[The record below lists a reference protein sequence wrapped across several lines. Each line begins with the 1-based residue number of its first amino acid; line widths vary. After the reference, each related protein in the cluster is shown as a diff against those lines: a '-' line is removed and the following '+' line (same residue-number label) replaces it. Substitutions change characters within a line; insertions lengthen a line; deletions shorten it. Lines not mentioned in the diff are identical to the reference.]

1 LLNFIYRELKA
12 RRQYSGHLSFTSTSL
27 RILGVLARPDTH
39 WQVVNAVRGA
49 HTRPILVT
57 FPRVVYR
64 YTLPYLSSVFARRT
78 RAQIFL
84 QHYGFLNSRL
94 KPEFF
99 QQVLDDT
106 LVMWSATLDGHDFA
120 LTMAGPCPDREGEL
134 TLRFKMDGTTVYRL
148 AFSVLNAALVGRPGD
163 EVPVAPGKLL
173 YVGQVQGC
181 KVGFDLIRTA
191 TKTCLDVA
199 PPDLLMAALFG
210 VAEAWHITT
219 IAGVAYEHCL
229 TLDKLKK
236 LEARFDISSFW
247 EKYRAARNPQGHHV
261 LNLPFVDKP
270 ISEVK
275 ANHRGRTLAKRGF
288 KAQVSQAC
296 AASLAPMVLP

>member
-1 LLNFIYRELKA
+1 MSFIYRELKA
-12 RRQYSGHLSFTSTSL
+12 RRQYSGDLSFASTSL
-27 RILGVLARPDTH
+27 RILGVLARPDMH
-39 WQVVNAVRGA
+39 WRVVNAVRGA
-49 HTRPILVT
+49 HTRPILAT

-64 YTLPYLSSVFARRT
+64 YTLPYLSSVFGRRT

-84 QHYGFLNSRL
+84 QHYGFLNARL
-94 KPEFF
+94 RPEFF
-99 QQVLDDT
+99 QKVLDDT
-106 LVMWSATLDGHDFA
+106 LVLWSTNLDGHSFS
-120 LTMAGPCPDREGEL
+120 LTLAGPCPDREGEL

-148 AFSVLNAALVGRPGD
+148 AFSVLGAALVGRPD
-163 EVPVAPGKLL
+163 EAVPVAPGKVL

-181 KVGFDLIRTA
+181 KVGFDLIRQA
-191 TKTCLDVA
+191 TKICLDVA

-210 VAEAWHITT
+210 VAEAWHIST

-236 LEARFDISSFW
+236 LEARFDISAFW
-247 EKYRAARNPQGHHV
+247 DKYRAPRNLQGHHV

>member
-1 LLNFIYRELKA
+1 LLSFIYRELKA
-12 RRQYSGHLSFTSTSL
+12 RRQYTGDLSFTSTSL
-27 RILGVLARPDTH
+27 RILGVVARPDTH
-39 WQVVNAVRGA
+39 WRVVTAVRGP
-49 HTRPILVT
+49 HTRSILAS

-64 YTLPYLSSVFARRT
+64 YTLPYLSSVFTRST

-84 QHYGFLNSRL
+84 QHYGFLNTRL
-94 KPEFF
+94 KAEFF
-99 QQVLDDT
+99 QKVLDDT
-106 LVMWSATLDGHDFA
+106 LILWTTTLDEHTFS
-120 LTMAGPCPDREGEL
+120 LTLAGPCPDREGEL

-148 AFSVLNAALVGRPGD
+148 AFSVLNAALVGKPD
-163 EVPVAPGKLL
+163 DAEPVAPGMLL

-181 KVGFDLIRTA
+181 RVGFELIRQA
-191 TKTCLDVA
+191 TKTCHDVA

-210 VAEAWHITT
+210 VAEAWHIST

-229 TLDKLKK
+229 TFDKLKK
-236 LEARFDISSFW
+236 LESKFDLSAFW
-247 EKYRAARNPQGHHV
+247 AKFRASRNGQGHHV

-288 KAQVSQAC
+288 KLQVSQSC
-296 AASLAPMVLP
+296 AASLAPMVRS